1 MSLDAQGCE
10 RSTAGG
16 GTNDEKGNGDEKR
29 LKKTKQTDGESNQ
42 LVGKIAE
49 LIQDL
54 NNLRIKVEQGHG
66 RKHLVLEWLTKVTER
81 LKAPDAE
88 LELMPQE
95 KADLSS
101 HLNPLCEEYAPLV
114 AWHLKQQTAS
124 NDTEADCGS
133 EDLKTARE
141 ELKAAKLELQ
151 TNKEEAKFL
160 RTAVKDSNKRT
171 TMLNDELAAMYAA
184 LASVQEDLARARQQG
199 CVLSGQPR
207 FEGDHDQEELA
218 NRTPSLSSFECQFH
232 R

>member
-10 RSTAGG
+10 RSTAGD
-16 GTNDEKGNGDEKR
+16 GTNDEKGKGDEKR

-42 LVGKIAE
+42 AVGNIAE

-54 NNLRIKVEQGHG
+54 NNLRIKVEQGHC
-66 RKHLVLEWLTKVTER
+66 RKHLVLEWLTEVTER
-81 LKAPDAE
+81 LKAPDAK

-95 KADLSS
+95 KANLSS
-101 HLNPLCEEYAPLV
+101 HLKPLYEEYAPLI
-114 AWHLKQQTAS
+114 AWYRKQQTAS
-124 NDTEADCGS
+124 NDRDADCGS

-160 RTAVKDSNKRT
+160 RTAVRDSNKRT
-171 TMLNDELAAMYAA
+171 AMLNDELAATYAA
-184 LASVQEDLARARQQG
+184 LASAQEDLERARQQG
-199 CVLSGQPR
+199 RILSGQPR
-207 FEGDHDQEELA
+207 FEGGHDQEELA
-218 NRTPSLSSFECQFH
+218 NRTPT